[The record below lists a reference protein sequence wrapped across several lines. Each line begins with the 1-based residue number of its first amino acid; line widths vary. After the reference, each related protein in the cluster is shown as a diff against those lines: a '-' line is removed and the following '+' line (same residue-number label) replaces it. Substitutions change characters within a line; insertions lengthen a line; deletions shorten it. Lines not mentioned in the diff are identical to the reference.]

1 MSSPAAVLRLA
12 GIQAIL
18 AAAIGTA
25 LWFSYPAW
33 RLGRVSE
40 HLRQQ
45 YPDVAQISTSDLAAW
60 LASANPVKPVIL
72 DVRTPEEFAA
82 GHVPGAV
89 NIPYDLV
96 DERLSEIPKT
106 DEVVLYCRSGRR
118 AALAAE
124 TLSAAGYTKLAH
136 LTGDMQGWT
145 AAGLPVEVPKPAEP
159 AESAE
164 PAVPAEPPPAH

>member
-1 MSSPAAVLRLA
+1 MHTYRMRALIA
-12 GIQAIL
+12 GLPMLL
-18 AAAIGTA
+18 AAMTA
-25 LWFSYPAW
+25 TAADT
-33 RLGRVSE
+33 VE
-40 HLRQQ
+40 
-45 YPDVAQISTSDLAAW
+45 VAQVTPAQLTEMRARPDA
-60 LASANPVKPVIL
+60 PVLVL

-159 AESAE
+159 AEPAA